1 MKKVGALRCAF
12 YSIVAMIICVLVLYF
27 IYKHNKIGRDEAMLV
42 ELGILTTGISYNLTK
57 LNEYLKRYADVKAFY
72 NIISFLCICLS
83 AYIYFT
89 LGLSTWLSFMLF
101 LQSLSQLRYK
111 LSGNILMDQKH
122 SNRNQIKG
130 TLRARTLFTVKYESK
145 TSYSQFFYKKRP
157 YQKTRSN

>member
-72 NIISFLCICLS
+72 NVISFLCICLS
-83 AYIYFT
+83 TYIYFKNEELFNFFTGIT
-89 LGLSTWLSFMLF
+89 LASILITI
-101 LQSLSQLRYK
+101 SLW
-111 LSGNILMDQKH
+111 
-122 SNRNQIKG
+122 IKNM
-130 TLRARTLFTVKYESK
+130 RTEI
-145 TSYSQFFYKKRP
+145 R
-157 YQKTRSN
+157 